1 MINIQN
7 KEKEH
12 CAVVVVD
19 MKGRIHYETRIAP
32 NEYLNLD
39 ISALLR
45 GIYTL
50 IFSTS
55 TTQFVQ
61 RIVKYT

>member
-7 KEKEH
+7 KERED
-12 CAVVVVD
+12 CVVMLVD
-19 MKGRIHYETRIAP
+19 MKGRVFYETQVAP
-32 NEYLNLD
+32 DEYLNLD
-39 ISALLR
+39 ISPLFR

-55 TTQFVQ
+55 KTQFVQ

>member
-12 CAVVVVD
+12 CAVLLVD
-19 MKGRIHYETRIAP
+19 MRGRVQYETRIAP
-32 NEYLNLD
+32 EEYLNLD
-39 ISALLR
+39 ISPLLR

-50 IFSTS
+50 IFQTS
-55 TTQFVQ
+55 NTQFVQ

>member
-7 KEKEH
+7 KEREH
-12 CAVVVVD
+12 CAVMLVD
-19 MKGRIHYETRIAP
+19 MGGRVHYETQIAP
-32 NEYLNLD
+32 DEYLNLD
-39 ISALLR
+39 ISPLLR

-50 IFSTS
+50 VFRTS
-55 TTQFVQ
+55 NTQFVQ